1 MSFIENIEIEDI
13 NLLPGNNRVCFVC
26 YKAVTQ
32 AVVYHDGVVNGYLL
46 DSSLPRGQNIINEDQ
61 RELSLVLVMHP
72 KCAATLGQRLIS
84 DGYTNRHKE
93 WLIE

>member
-13 NLLPGNNRVCFVC
+13 NLLHGNNRICFVC
-26 YKAVTQ
+26 NKAVTQ

-61 RELSLVLVMHP
+61 RKLSLVLVMHP
-72 KCAATLGQRLIS
+72 KCAAILGQRLIS
-84 DGYTNRHKE
+84 DGYTKRHKD
-93 WLIE
+93 